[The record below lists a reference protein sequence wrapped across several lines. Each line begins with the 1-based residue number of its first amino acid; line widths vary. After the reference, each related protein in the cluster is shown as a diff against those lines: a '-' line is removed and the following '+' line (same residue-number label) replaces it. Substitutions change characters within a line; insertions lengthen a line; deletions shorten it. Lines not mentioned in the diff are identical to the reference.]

1 MELYHH
7 SRNPECR
14 YPTGA
19 AVTGAQ
25 VRMRLFSTADAKS
38 ATLRLWSGKT
48 REHQM
53 KPYGY
58 RGWEVTIDLPEE
70 PCTLWYDFR
79 VEDERGRRFY
89 CGNAHDKLGGRG
101 ATYLDPPPS
110 FQITVYD
117 PAFSPPEYLRNGI
130 MYQIFPDRFARSK
143 LPETTRTDV
152 TLHTNWD
159 DLPWVPY
166 EILPGADNQPVD
178 FFGGDLEG
186 IRQKLPYL
194 KDMGVTILYLNPIF
208 KARSNHRYDTGDYE
222 RIDPFLGTEE
232 DFQQLCREAEA
243 MGMRVMLDGVFS
255 HTGEDSI
262 YFNRYGTYK
271 SLGAYQSKDSKYFAW
286 YRFLRFPDIY
296 ACWWNIPTLPEVNKD
311 NLSFRRFILGDRG
324 IARLWVKRGAIG
336 WRLDVADELPM
347 DFLRQLSTAV
357 KKENPQAA
365 LLGEVWED
373 ASNKVAYGVL
383 RNYALGDT
391 LDTVMNYPLRDVLI
405 RFFTH
410 ETDAHQVVRLIRSQ
424 QENYPVPFFYS
435 LMNLQGSHDRARILN
450 ALVKRDYAD
459 LLPRDRGKQKLPDNL
474 KKLAVR
480 RLKQMLEI
488 IVALPGMPALY
499 YGDEAGME
507 GASDPFCRGTY
518 PWGKE
523 DTDLREF
530 VKQLFQMRHDRPALR
545 LGLLEIAAVDAD
557 TLLIWR
563 GADKEGLDAFK
574 QPLSDDAYVLRIS
587 RDGERL

>member
-7 SRNPECR
+7 SRNTECR
-14 YPTGA
+14 FPVGA
-19 AVTGAQ
+19 ATTGTR
-25 VRMRLFSTADAKS
+25 VRLRLFSTTEVRRAI
-38 ATLRLWSGKT
+38 LRTWSGTT
-48 REHQM
+48 REYPM
-53 KPYGY
+53 TPYGY
-58 RGWEVTIDLPEE
+58 RGWEVTIDLPQD

-89 CGNAHDKLGGRG
+89 CGNAHDKLGGVG

-117 PAFSPPEYLRNGI
+117 PAFNPPEYLRNGI
-130 MYQIFPDRFARSK
+130 MYQVFPDRFARSK
-143 LPETTRTDV
+143 LPTTTRKDCS
-152 TLHTNWD
+152 LHKDWEE
-159 DLPWVPY
+159 LPWVPY

-186 IRQKLPYL
+186 IRSKLPYL
-194 KDMGVTILYLNPIF
+194 KDLGVTVLYLNPIF

-232 DFQQLCREAEA
+232 GFSQLCREAEG
-243 MGMRVMLDGVFS
+243 MGIKVMLDGVFS

-271 SLGAYQSKDSKYFAW
+271 SLGAYQSRDSKYYPW
-286 YRFLRFPDIY
+286 YRFMRFPDIY
-296 ACWWNIPTLPEVNKD
+296 ASWWNIPTLPEVNKD
-311 NLSFRRFILGDRG
+311 VPSFRKFILGERG
-324 IARLWVKRGAIG
+324 IGRLWIRRGAIG

-347 DFLRQLSTAV
+347 DFLRQLRTAV
-357 KKENPQAA
+357 KAENPDAA

-373 ASNKVAYGVL
+373 ATNKVAYGVL

-391 LDTVMNYPLRDVLI
+391 LDSVMNYPLREVLI

-410 ETDAHQVVRLIRSQ
+410 QADAHQVVRLIRSQ
-424 QENYPVPFFYS
+424 QENYPAPFYYS

-459 LLPRDRGKQKLPDNL
+459 MLPRDRGRQKLPEDL

-480 RLKQMLEI
+480 RLKKMLSLI
-488 IVALPGMPALY
+488 IALPGMPALY

-523 DTDLREF
+523 DVDLRAF
-530 VKQLFQMRHDRPALR
+530 VKKQFHLRHQRPALR
-545 LGLLEIAAVDAD
+545 LGLMEISAQDND
-557 TLLIWR
+557 TLLVWR
-563 GADKEGLDAFK
+563 GATEDGLDAFGK
-574 QPLSDDAYVLRIS
+574 PLNDQPFVLKLT